1 MATSLITGARSAS
14 KAYKPPKIKIPGLGS
29 MIAKQGIATAGGGSS
44 GGAPP
49 PPNYGYPTNPT
60 MAGLW
65 ANPFSYGAPD
75 YQALIGGDWEVI
87 GAEGYKKGAL
97 ERARAQYRQSL
108 NQALIDLGVTD
119 LGQLGK
125 FGEYVDADTIS
136 KAASNKYSA
145 MAQIANQQRKSTSQ
159 SSASLAAR
167 GILASGQNVENRENI
182 IEGAESARY
191 GAMREFLSGAES
203 GLTGLG
209 DLEFELDQRLLAAR
223 GAAGARAAETYPY
236 GYPEPGDDIF
246 GKVDIFGGGLG
257 KALKGVSAPATKKK
271 KKKIPRIGGRP
282 SAGPG

>member
-1 MATSLITGARSAS
+1 MATSLITGAKSAS

-29 MIAKQGIATAGGGSS
+29 QLASQGFAGQAAASS

-49 PPNYGYPTNPT
+49 SPYSYPTNPT

-75 YQALIGGDWEVI
+75 YSALIGGDWETQF
-87 GAEGYKKGAL
+87 AEGNKAAAL
-97 ERARAQYRQSL
+97 ARAKAQYRQSL

-119 LGQLGK
+119 LGQLGE
-125 FGEYVDADTIS
+125 FGQYVDADTIA
-136 KAASNKYSA
+136 KAASNKYST
-145 MAQIANQQRKSTSQ
+145 MAQIANQQRKSTTQ

-167 GILASGQNVENRENI
+167 GILSSGQNVENRENI

-191 GAMREFLSGAES
+191 GAMREFLSGAEQ

-209 DLEFELDQRLLAAR
+209 DLEFQLDQEIAKAR
-223 GAAGARAAETYPY
+223 GAAGQRAAETYPF

-246 GKVDIFGGGLG
+246 GKIDLSGGAYG
-257 KALKGVSAPATKKK
+257 KALKAAGAKPKPKPKKKTKKNV
-271 KKKIPRIGGRP
+271 PGQPGFRP
-282 SAGPG
+282 F